1 MGKERRA
8 NLIRRDR
15 DLQKVGPFNYDKS
28 FVDKK
33 TEPKFS
39 MGAKLQGFLTPRG
52 SSGPDP
58 GRYDPITT
66 QSKTKAPE
74 YRIGYLK
81 SWCKL
86 RPPQGKTSASTWCLR
101 HEILSF
107 RFLEAEVLYWAKD

>member
-52 SSGPDP
+52 TSGPDP

-74 YRIGYLK
+74 YRIGTSSRGASYDPRK
-81 SWCKL
+81 AKL
-86 RPPQGKTSASTWCLR
+86 VPAPGAYDMRSSA
-101 HEILSF
+101 F
-107 RFLEAEVLYWAKD
+107 DF